1 MKLYYREDCPFC
13 WKVRLALHELDL
25 PYESIRVKLG
35 ERHEEVVALNPKAT
49 VPVLVDHDLVLWESS
64 IIVQHLHE
72 SADHSTLL
80 PSRVEERAKLRMLA
94 HYSDAVIG
102 PALRDTIF
110 EKRSKGAGAWDQDL
124 LAASERA
131 WRRCLTRLES
141 CIAGRMGFS
150 AEFSV
155 ADCALLA
162 RFGLADHYGVGVD
175 SRHPTLKAWYER
187 MRRRRSFAATE
198 PERPRQ
204 VKRKAAI

>member
-1 MKLYYREDCPFC
+1 VISGFVQVLHDDR
-13 WKVRLALHELDL
+13 RLPEHEGTVDENRHGGLGVERDDL
-25 PYESIRVKLG
+25 PM
-35 ERHEEVVALNPKAT
+35 PF
-49 VPVLVDHDLVLWESS
+49 
-64 IIVQHLHE
+64 
-72 SADHSTLL
+72 
-80 PSRVEERAKLRMLA
+80 AKLRMLA

-110 EKRSKGAGAWDQDL
+110 EKRSKGKGAWDQDL

-131 WRRCLTRLES
+131 WRRCLACLES

-150 AEFSV
+150 TEFSV

-198 PERPRQ
+198 PERPLQ